1 MSLTATVQ
9 ANVTARL
16 QSQRGLTTAITDQPI
31 EFAFEVGDCTKV
43 WSDRRT
49 FISSGL
55 DEVDFATIGISVVKL
70 LCVKNLSS
78 TNQIALSAGW
88 TGSQFSVFRQ
98 DVTSWNFSPMINLG
112 SLTLRG
118 YPIREG
124 GALLLS
130 CPNSAGFATT
140 SGGSILRIGG
150 TNGQAYEIYVMGN

>member
-1 MSLTATVQ
+1 MSLAATVQ
-9 ANVTARL
+9 ASVSARL
-16 QSQRGLTTAITDQPI
+16 QSQRGLTTGITEQPI
-31 EFAFEVGDCTKV
+31 EFSFDVGDCTKV

-49 FISSGL
+49 FASTGF

-70 LCVKNLSS
+70 LCIKNLST

-98 DVTSWNFSPMINLG
+98 DVTAWNFSPMINLG

-124 GALLLS
+124 GAMLLS

-150 TNGQAYEIYVMGN
+150 TNGQSYEIYVMGT

>member
-1 MSLTATVQ
+1 MSLAATVQ

-16 QSQRGLTTAITDQPI
+16 QSQHGLTMSTTEQPI
-31 EFAFEVGDCTKV
+31 EFSFDVGDCTKV

-49 FISSGL
+49 FASVGY
-55 DEVDFATIGISVVKL
+55 DEVDFSSVGVSVVKL
-70 LCVKNLSS
+70 LCVKNLSTAS
-78 TNQIALSAGW
+78 QIALSAGW

-124 GALLLS
+124 GAMLLS
-130 CPNSAGFATT
+130 CPNSSGFATT
-140 SGGSILRIGG
+140 SGGSILRVGG
-150 TNGQAYEIYVMGN
+150 TSGQTYEIYVMGT

>member
-1 MSLTATVQ
+1 MTLAATVQ
-9 ANVTARL
+9 ASVSARL
-16 QSQRGLTTAITDQPI
+16 QSRRGLTSARTERPI
-31 EFAFEVGDCTKV
+31 EFSFDVGDCDKV
-43 WSDRRT
+43 WSERRT
-49 FISSGL
+49 FAAVGY
-55 DEVDFATIGISVVKL
+55 DEVDFATIGIDVVKL
-70 LCVKNLSS
+70 LCIKNLSN

-98 DVTSWNFSPMINLG
+98 DITSWNFSPMINLG

-124 GALLLS
+124 GAMLLS

-150 TNGQAYEIYVMGN
+150 TSGQTYEIYVMGT

>member
-1 MSLTATVQ
+1 MSLTASVL
-9 ANVTARL
+9 ASVSART
-16 QSQRGLTTAITDQPI
+16 QSTRGLTTSISDNPV
-31 EFAFEVGDCTKV
+31 EFSFDVGDCDKV

-49 FISSGL
+49 FASVGY
-55 DEVDFATIGISVVKL
+55 DEVDFSTINIGVVKL
-70 LCVKNLSS
+70 LCIKNLST
-78 TNQIALSAGW
+78 TNQIAMSAGW

-124 GALLLS
+124 GAMLLS

-140 SGGSILRIGG
+140 SGGSILRVGG
-150 TNGQAYEIYVMGN
+150 TSGQTYEIYVMGT